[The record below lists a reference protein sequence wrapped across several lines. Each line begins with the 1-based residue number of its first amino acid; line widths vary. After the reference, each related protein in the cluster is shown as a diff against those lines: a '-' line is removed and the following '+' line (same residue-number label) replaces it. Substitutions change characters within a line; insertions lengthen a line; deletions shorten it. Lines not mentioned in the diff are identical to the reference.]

1 MDIVLANQYTSHQNK
16 MPIIHS
22 NIRSFLYTMS
32 ATWDKPVSSVIFVIS
47 RDSKHTHRIDFP
59 QPVGIIDAVLEVE
72 RFLSAPL
79 DDAYWEQI
87 KDGQWLDR
95 TYCEIRGD
103 CLGDLRFLE
112 SIREIEPGVVQLEC
126 GS

>member
-1 MDIVLANQYTSHQNK
+1 

-22 NIRSFLYTMS
+22 NTRSFLYTMC
-32 ATWDKPVSSVIFVIS
+32 TTYDKSVSSIIFDIS
-47 RDSKHTHRIDFP
+47 RHSKHTHRIDFP
-59 QPVGIIDAVLEVE
+59 QPVAFIDAILEVE

-87 KDGQWLDR
+87 KDGQGYRPDR
-95 TYCEIRGD
+95 RYCEMRGD
-103 CLGDLRFLE
+103 CLGDRSFLE
-112 SIREIEPGVVQLEC
+112 RVREIEPGVVTFFC